1 LVININFNQ
10 NQTIMN
16 MKDFLIYAIV
26 FLSGALVLYL
36 VQKLITLMKTEN
48 RSQPDTMATR
58 TIKQMVEEYRNNHL
72 DAINRTLGLNDAH
85 SVSFGLKTLKKFI
98 TDIEYQTK
106 KRNPGIDI
114 GALGVRFYYAAYPKE
129 SEWGNSENEKPVR
142 KNYAQKHT
150 LVMIPTLK
158 KRISSGSFE
167 DYDFNP
173 LDKATYFINEHE
185 MERPVAMM
193 AMDSTNNDSQSKQ
206 VMAQNHGQ
214 LIPPAE
220 ALQETY

>member
-1 LVININFNQ
+1 
-10 NQTIMN
+10 MN

-26 FLSGALVLYL
+26 FLFGALVLY
-36 VQKLITLMKTEN
+36 VIQKLIGLIKTEE
-48 RSQPDTMATR
+48 RSQPNTMDTR
-58 TIKQMVEEYRNNHL
+58 TIKQMVDEYRNNHL
-72 DAINRTLGLNDAH
+72 DAINKTLGLNDAH

-106 KRNPGIDI
+106 KRNPGISI

-129 SEWGNSENEKPVR
+129 SEWENFENEKTIG
-142 KNYAQKHT
+142 KDYAHKHT

-158 KRISSGSFE
+158 KKISNGNYQ

-173 LDKATYFINEHE
+173 LDKATYFINERE
-185 MERPVAMM
+185 IERPIAMM
-193 AMDSTNNDSQSKQ
+193 AMDSNNNDGQSRQ

-214 LIPPAE
+214 TIPPADD
-220 ALQETY
+220 AVETY

>member
-1 LVININFNQ
+1 
-10 NQTIMN
+10 MEH
-16 MKDFLIYAIV
+16 FLIYAFV
-26 FLSGALVLYL
+26 FLSGALVLYVL
-36 VQKLITLMKTEN
+36 QKIIALIDKTGE
-48 RSQPDTMATR
+48 RSYPNTMNVR
-58 TIKQMVEEYRNNHL
+58 LIKQLVDGYRNNHL
-72 DAINRTLGLNDAH
+72 EAINKALGFNDAH

-106 KRNPGIDI
+106 KRNPGIGI

-129 SEWGNSENEKPVR
+129 SEWEHLENEKSIGR
-142 KNYAQKHT
+142 DYAQKHT

-158 KRISSGSFE
+158 KKIGSGGYQ

-173 LDKATYFINEHE
+173 LDKATYSINERE
-185 MERPVAMM
+185 KERPVAMM
-193 AMDSTNNDSQSKQ
+193 AMDSVSSDSQSGE

-220 ALQETY
+220 DIQEIY

>member
-1 LVININFNQ
+1 
-10 NQTIMN
+10 
-16 MKDFLIYAIV
+16 MKHFLIYAIV
-26 FLSGALVLYL
+26 FLSGAFVLYL
-36 VQKLITLMKTEN
+36 VQKLIGLIKTGD
-48 RSQPDTMATR
+48 RSQPNTMDTR
-58 TIKQMVEEYRNNHL
+58 TIKQMVDQYRNNHL

-98 TDIEYQTK
+98 DDIEYQTK
-106 KRNPGIDI
+106 KRNPGIDA
-114 GALGVRFYYAAYPKE
+114 GALGVRFYYAAYPQE
-129 SEWGNSENEKPVR
+129 SEWKNSENEKQMG
-142 KNYAQKHT
+142 KNYAGKHT

-173 LDKATYFINEHE
+173 LDKATYFINDREI
-185 MERPVAMM
+185 ERPVAMM

-220 ALQETY
+220 AVQETY

>member
-1 LVININFNQ
+1 
-10 NQTIMN
+10 MN

-26 FLSGALVLYL
+26 FLFGALVLYL
-36 VQKLITLMKTEN
+36 VQKLTGLIKTEE
-48 RSQPDTMATR
+48 RSQPNTMDTR
-58 TIKQMVEEYRNNHL
+58 TIKQMVNQYRNNHL
-72 DAINRTLGLNDAH
+72 DAINSTLGLNDAH

-98 TDIEYQTK
+98 ADIEYQTK
-106 KRNPGIDI
+106 KRNPGIGI

-129 SEWGNSENEKPVR
+129 GEWENFENEKSIG
-142 KNYAQKHT
+142 KDYAGKHT

-158 KRISSGSFE
+158 KKINNGSCQ

-173 LDKATYFINEHE
+173 LDESTYLINERE
-185 MERPVAMM
+185 KQRPVAFM
-193 AMDSTNNDSQSKQ
+193 AMDSTSNDDQSGQ

-220 ALQETY
+220 AVQETY